1 MYATPA
7 YLYQQIQA
15 VLMVDISGV
24 GAVFDRRWKPVYAK
38 NLKLNLGVDNVIL
51 FQFQNQDQKPVN
63 ITGSTFTFRIISQNG
78 QNLLYA
84 KELVSLNNATGRA
97 KVTIPAADTL
107 MLQPQPAG
115 WSLEFSSGVLDQAVF
130 TDDYAG
136 ARGFIDIVDSVLP
149 AFVASAELTIP
160 DQAPVGNV
168 YYSSTLTTDGN
179 RLTTFQI
186 DTGDFVG
193 NLSVEGAT
201 SSADTDPEWYQV
213 DFQDLETGNTVSQIN
228 ITTDRRIAINVSGYH
243 PYVRLELGQTTG
255 NIEQI
260 LYR

>member
-1 MYATPA
+1 M
-7 YLYQQIQA
+7 
-15 VLMVDISGV
+15 
-24 GAVFDRRWKPVYAK
+24 
-38 NLKLNLGVDNVIL
+38 
-51 FQFQNQDQKPVN
+51 
-63 ITGSTFTFRIISQNG
+63 
-78 QNLLYA
+78 
-84 KELVSLNNATGRA
+84 
-97 KVTIPAADTL
+97 
-107 MLQPQPAG
+107 
-115 WSLEFSSGVLDQAVF
+115 LDQAVF

-149 AFVASAELTIP
+149 AFVASSELTIP

-201 SSADTDPEWYQV
+201 ASADTDPEWYQV

-228 ITTDRRIAINVSGYH
+228 VTTDRRIAINVSGYH